1 MPIPLIILAGL
12 NGCGKSTIGPLIA
25 TKFNFEFVESDTF
38 HTEATTK
45 LLVQGS
51 LRAEDCGDLYDR
63 CVEELSRVEK
73 ATSPRG
79 IIFEAAA
86 LDRMRRNGL
95 RKRIEVLKEQGS
107 KLELLAFIFCFV
119 EEKQS
124 FNRVGQRL
132 NHPAGLKQLIKN
144 LSILEIPSWEGTR
157 KEEDCVLLDCN
168 GSVEENVVRG
178 LSLLE
183 SCLIEFK
190 KVL

>member
-1 MPIPLIILAGL
+1 MSIPLIILAGL
-12 NGCGKSTIGPLIA
+12 NSCGKSTIGPLIA

-38 HTEATTK
+38 QTEATTK
-45 LLVQGS
+45 LLVQGR

-63 CVEELSRVEK
+63 CVNELSRVEK

-79 IIFEAAA
+79 IIFEAATQ
-86 LDRMRRNGL
+86 DRMRRNGL
-95 RKRIEVLKEQGS
+95 RKRIQGLKEQGS
-107 KLELLAFIFCFV
+107 KLELLAFIFCV
-119 EEKQS
+119 VKEKQS

-132 NHPAGLKQLIKN
+132 NHPAGLKQLITN
-144 LSILEIPSWEGTR
+144 LSILEIPSLEGTR

-168 GSVEENVVRG
+168 GSVEENIVRCS
-178 LSLLE
+178 SLLE